1 MVHTRHD
8 RDSPIDA
15 TLRALAD
22 EHRRLTIQYLMET
35 PEGTTSFDELR
46 DHVAAHSSDECDS
59 RDVAIRLHHV
69 HLPLLAD
76 TDIVEY
82 DPRSET
88 VRYRVDPLV
97 EGVLSSI
104 EAVSDS
110 ASDR

>member
-1 MVHTRHD
+1 MVHSSHD
-8 RDSPIDA
+8 RDSAIDA

-22 EHRRLTIQYLMET
+22 EHRRLTIRYLMET
-35 PEGTTSFDELR
+35 PEGTASFDGLR
-46 DHVAAHSSDECDS
+46 DHVTAHSSIDTDS

-82 DPRSET
+82 DPRSKT
-88 VRYRVDPLV
+88 VRYREDPLV
-97 EGVLSSI
+97 EGMLSSI
-104 EAVSDS
+104 EEVSDN